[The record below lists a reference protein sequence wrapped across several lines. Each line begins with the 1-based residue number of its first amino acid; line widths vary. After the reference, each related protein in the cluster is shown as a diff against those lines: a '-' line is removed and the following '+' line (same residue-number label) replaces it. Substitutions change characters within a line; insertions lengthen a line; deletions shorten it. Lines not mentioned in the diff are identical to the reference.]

1 VSSDPFADLADSLS
15 RFASA
20 FREVL
25 KGNQSPTPGS
35 PAATEAGGEPFA
47 GEWGAFPSR
56 DILATILLAAASAAD
71 HLVAVGSVLRGR
83 NAVFAPYT
91 VMRAAAEAAA
101 VAVYLT
107 DPAIDGRERV
117 RRNMNCRL
125 DALCE
130 QIRLVGVFQDDD
142 AARMADRNRQRLGD
156 FERAARR
163 HGFRFRRMDGPRQS
177 AYLDNRLPSA
187 MELVDLAM
195 DKNVPGLGVAYQRHL
210 SSVAHTKL
218 HGLTRF
224 PHPAGWNPAG
234 GGQDIHQRLRRQ
246 DRAGTA
252 GRASMRREPGRR
264 ARLVHRMGHRR
275 HRQPDGHHAGDLGP
289 DRRRTLPVQQQGQLI
304 PRSSYARDRP
314 AQMQNRAGTR
324 RHAARSTI

>member
-1 VSSDPFADLADSLS
+1 MSSDPFADLADSLS
-15 RFASA
+15 RFASV

-25 KGNQSPTPGS
+25 KSNQWPTPGS

-71 HLVAVGSVLRGR
+71 HLVAAGSVLRGR

-107 DPAIDGRERV
+107 DPAIDGQERV
-117 RRNMNCRL
+117 RRNMNYRL

-130 QIRLVGVFQDDD
+130 QIRLVGAFQDDD

-163 HGFRFRRMDGPRQS
+163 HGFRFRRMDGPRRS
-177 AYLDNRLPSA
+177 AYLDSRLPSA

-195 DKNVPGLGVAYQRHL
+195 DKNVPGLG
-210 SSVAHTKL
+210 
-218 HGLTRF
+218 
-224 PHPAGWNPAG
+224 
-234 GGQDIHQRLRRQ
+234 
-246 DRAGTA
+246 
-252 GRASMRREPGRR
+252 
-264 ARLVHRMGHRR
+264 
-275 HRQPDGHHAGDLGP
+275 
-289 DRRRTLPVQQQGQLI
+289 
-304 PRSSYARDRP
+304 
-314 AQMQNRAGTR
+314 
-324 RHAARSTI
+324 AACGIA

>member
-25 KGNQSPTPGS
+25 KGDQWPAPGS
-35 PAATEAGGEPFA
+35 PAATEAEGEPFA

-107 DPAIDGRERV
+107 DPAIDGQERV
-117 RRNMNCRL
+117 RRNMNYRL

-130 QIRLVGVFQDDD
+130 QIRLVGAFQDDD

-177 AYLDNRLPSA
+177 AYLDSRLPSA

-224 PHPAGWNPAG
+224 LTP
-234 GGQDIHQRLRRQ
+234 L
-246 DRAGTA
+246 AGTPPETARTSINASAAKIALELLA
-252 GRASMRREPGRR
+252 GPVCAANLADRLGWFTGWDIDAIASPMAIMLETWGRIGG
-264 ARLVHRMGHRR
+264 V
-275 HRQPDGHHAGDLGP
+275 PYP
-289 DRRRTLPVQQQGQLI
+289 
-304 PRSSYARDRP
+304 SSSKA
-314 AQMQNRAGTR
+314 
-324 RHAARSTI
+324 S